1 MSCPRPSRRSV
12 RLTNLLSACD
22 RVQAELAALSAAP
35 DPAAEAALLDRVREL
50 ATRVETACRRVG
62 TIPGDLPAPS
72 RRAYLWLAFLG
83 SGANLEAHRQTLSE
97 LRSLTPEAAGC
108 EVRVRLSNL
117 PGLYRVRSTGPDL
130 ELVVHEAFLGAPRP
144 ILRALLAVARRPG
157 ADPAARS
164 VIRSF
169 AASQDFAARAWQLEH
184 GAAGSAA
191 DPRGRV
197 YNLDEVFARVNAAHF
212 GGRLERPALT
222 WSRTASRRKFG
233 HYQPST
239 DTVVISATLDD
250 QAVPPLVVEFVVFHE
265 LLHKHL
271 GIEVRNGRSRSHTSA
286 FRQAERKFPHYE
298 EAQRLLTELSRTR
311 RAKECDSH
319 RSRKPGPRHRSP
331 RRAK

>member
-1 MSCPRPSRRSV
+1 MSCPRPSRPSV
-12 RLTNLLSACD
+12 RVANLLSACD

-35 DPAAEAALLDRVREL
+35 DPAAEAALLERVREL
-50 ATRVETACRRVG
+50 AARVEAACRRVG
-62 TIPGDLPAPS
+62 TIPGDMPAPS

-83 SGANLEAHRQTLSE
+83 SGANLEAHRQTLRE
-97 LRSLTPEAAGC
+97 LRSLAPEVASR

-117 PGLYRVRSTGPDL
+117 PGLYRVRSTGPDS
-130 ELVVHEAFLGAPRP
+130 ELVIHEAFLNAPRP
-144 ILRALLAVARRPG
+144 VLRALLAVARRPG

-169 AASQDFAARAWQLEH
+169 ATSREFAARAWQLEH

-197 YNLDEVFARVNAAHF
+197 HNLDEVFAWVNAAHF

-222 WSRTASRRKFG
+222 WSRTATRRKFG

-250 QAVPPLVVEFVVFHE
+250 QAVSPLAVEFVVFHE

-271 GIEVRNGRSRSHTSA
+271 GVQVRNGRSRSHTSA
-286 FRQAERKFPHYE
+286 FRQAERKFPRYE
-298 EAQRLLTELSRTR
+298 EAQRLLAELSRTR
-311 RAKECDSH
+311 RAK
-319 RSRKPGPRHRSP
+319 RKPGPRHNSP